1 MMNFSENRVIVI
13 AEAGVNHNGSL
24 EIAKKMVDA
33 AVKAGADIIK
43 FQTFVGEKVISRYA
57 PKAKYQLETTAE
69 GESQLDMV
77 KKLEFSPSEH
87 KELFNYCIQK
97 NIQYLSSPFD
107 LESIELLAEMN
118 VKAIKIP
125 SGEITNLPYL
135 RKIGALQKTII
146 LSTGMSTLGEIE
158 TAIDILTRAGTKRE
172 NIVLLHCTT
181 EYPAPY
187 EEVNLQAILTL
198 QKAFGLK
205 TGLSDHTEGIEIAI
219 AAAAMGASVIE
230 KHFTLDKNMEGP
242 DHKASLS
249 PEELYQMIRTIRHVE
264 KAMGNGIKKPSPSE
278 TANIPIVR
286 KSIVAARPIARG
298 EVFSPENIT
307 TKRPG
312 TGISP
317 MHWDYVI
324 GKKAPRDF
332 KEDELIEL

>member
-1 MMNFSENRVIVI
+1 
-13 AEAGVNHNGSL
+13 
-24 EIAKKMVDA
+24 
-33 AVKAGADIIK
+33 
-43 FQTFVGEKVISRYA
+43 
-57 PKAKYQLETTAE
+57 
-69 GESQLDMV
+69 
-77 KKLEFSPSEH
+77 
-87 KELFNYCIQK
+87 
-97 NIQYLSSPFD
+97 
-107 LESIELLAEMN
+107 
-118 VKAIKIP
+118 
-125 SGEITNLPYL
+125 
-135 RKIGALQKTII
+135 
-146 LSTGMSTLGEIE
+146 
-158 TAIDILTRAGTKRE
+158 
-172 NIVLLHCTT
+172 
-181 EYPAPY
+181 
-187 EEVNLQAILTL
+187 
-198 QKAFGLK
+198 
-205 TGLSDHTEGIEIAI
+205 
-219 AAAAMGASVIE
+219 
-230 KHFTLDKNMEGP
+230 MEGP